1 MASTEEI
8 KKMLSTEQAETTS
21 KIATV
26 DGRMNA
32 AQARIHQ
39 TQDSQPD
46 QQDDEDRQIV
56 RYALDQ
62 EVSMLRESQEIMKSI
77 IASMQAELAKHE
89 AGEVSKV
96 FTNVLFGANNHGVQ
110 VGTNSGPISGLNFG
124 RY

>member
-110 VGTNSGPISGLNFG
+110 VGTNSGPISGLSFG